1 MWAAGVWPFAGRG
14 ERAGEEGGAI
24 GQFAGSVKVLRQPLG
39 LLAVARCQPP
49 AAQRAAHEAP
59 YRMFGFSVSNEDQS
73 HTSTFA

>member
-1 MWAAGVWPFAGRG
+1 MRAAGVWPFAGRG

-39 LLAVARCQPP
+39 LLA
-49 AAQRAAHEAP
+49 AQRAAHEAP